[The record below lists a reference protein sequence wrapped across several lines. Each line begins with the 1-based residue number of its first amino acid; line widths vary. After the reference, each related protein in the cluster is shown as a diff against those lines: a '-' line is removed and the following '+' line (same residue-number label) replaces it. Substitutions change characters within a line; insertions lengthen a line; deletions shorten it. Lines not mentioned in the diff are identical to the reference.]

1 MLTKKEKELI
11 DYLNIKKRWVT
22 SDELAD
28 FSSCTTRTIRNR
40 VAKINQNN
48 PELILTSHLGYQL
61 NAEVKVSTTG
71 TEDRK
76 SRIFL
81 ELLKHSSEGVDFY
94 ELAEKLY
101 ISESTLK
108 NDIQQLKKEITND
121 AIQII
126 FEQDYI
132 KLTGPERA
140 KRRYLISLLYNES
153 DLQEKLKVSIQQMI
167 GYISLEKLQQTIR
180 DVLSEHSIQI
190 NQYSLNNIVLH
201 FAISI
206 ERIRQGHSLMK
217 AQMNSQAQS
226 TSEFLI
232 AEEISDKLAQQ
243 YDIHFSQAEL
253 EQLSLLF
260 IGMQLS
266 LIHI

>member
-11 DYLNIKKRWVT
+11 AYLDKKNRWIT
-22 SDELAD
+22 SDELAEY
-28 FSSCTTRTIRNR
+28 SNCTTRTIRNR

-48 PELILTSHLGYQL
+48 PSLILTSHLGYQL
-61 NAEVKVSTTG
+61 NSEAKLTSDG

-81 ELLKHSSEGVDFY
+81 ELLKHSSNGVDFY
-94 ELAEKLY
+94 DLAALLF

-126 FEQDYI
+126 FDQDYI

-153 DLQEKLKVSIQQMI
+153 DVQEKLKVSI
-167 GYISLEKLQQTIR
+167 
-180 DVLSEHSIQI
+180 HSANDRLYLAGKIAADDSRCFSRAHDS
-190 NQYSLNNIVLH
+190 NQ
-201 FAISI
+201 SI
-206 ERIRQGHSLMK
+206 FLKQYC
-217 AQMNSQAQS
+217 S
-226 TSEFLI
+226 TLCH
-232 AEEISDKLAQQ
+232 Q
-243 YDIHFSQAEL
+243 YRADSPRT
-253 EQLSLLF
+253 
-260 IGMQLS
+260 
-266 LIHI
+266 